1 MFHKATDLKF
11 LDGTLLEVSFRDG
24 KVIHYD
30 MSALFSKYPKLEK
43 LKDRALFLSGKLMG
57 SYGIVWNDDLDIET
71 ETIYEE
77 GELIRI
83 DKPSISLE
91 VGDVVMA
98 ARARK
103 GITQKELSDITGI
116 DQSDISKIERG
127 VSNPSVST
135 LSRIADAL
143 DLKLV
148 IMMEDIM

>member
-30 MSALFSKYPKLEK
+30 MSVLFSKYPKLEA
-43 LKDRALFLSGKLMG
+43 LKDRVLFLSGKLMG
-57 SYGIVWNDDLDIET
+57 PYGIVWNDDLDIET

-83 DKPSISLE
+83 DRPSVSLE
-91 VGDVVMA
+91 VGDVVMS

-103 GITQKELSDITGI
+103 GITQKELSDMTGI
-116 DQSDISKIERG
+116 DQSDISKLERG

-143 DLKLV
+143 DSKLV
-148 IMMEDIM
+148 IMMEDIT